1 MLVSCKFLSGK
12 YMFKLPPASCF
23 RINFGKHDIM
33 LSKAD
38 YIYLPVVTRFFWPP
52 EIPRCIWSPTMV
64 SAQMS
69 SPSICT
75 KNNLVRH
82 PIAIKAITHLKTLV
96 ERH

>member
-1 MLVSCKFLSGK
+1 
-12 YMFKLPPASCF
+12 MFKLPPASCF

-33 LSKAD
+33 LNKAD
-38 YIYLPVVTRFFWPP
+38 YKYLPVVTRFFWPP